1 MIMKTT
7 KFNPYQYT
15 RAENYS
21 LQCELYEKYLSEKE
35 PEKRAEYSLM
45 MNMLA
50 KVMVYKLFKV

>member
-1 MIMKTT
+1 MKTT

-15 RAENYS
+15 RKENYS

-45 MNMLA
+45 MDKLA
-50 KVMVYKLFKV
+50 KAMCHKLFKV

>member
-1 MIMKTT
+1 MKTT

-15 RAENYS
+15 RKENLQ

-35 PEKRAEYSLM
+35 QEKRAEYSLM

-50 KVMVYKLFKV
+50 KVMVHKLFKV

>member
-1 MIMKTT
+1 MKALN
-7 KFNPYQYT
+7 FNPYQYT
-15 RAENYS
+15 RKENYN

>member
-1 MIMKTT
+1 MKTT
-7 KFNPYQYT
+7 KFNPYEYT
-15 RAENYS
+15 RKENYS
-21 LQCELYEKYLSEKE
+21 LQCELYEKYLSEKG